1 MLVLYNQ
8 EVSALKTF
16 TVNFHQEDNAKAT
29 TVHKLSEEDF
39 NKATEKGTRHLF
51 DLDTNV
57 DSSYSL
63 TQKMQKEMIN
73 T

>member
-39 NKATEKGTRHLF
+39 NKATEKALVIY
-51 DLDTNV
+51 L
-57 DSSYSL
+57 
-63 TQKMQKEMIN
+63 I
-73 T
+73 